1 MIDECMLTTSD
12 NPFDYFTDFSSWYL
26 FDMEKGY
33 NSCGYLARIA
43 NLSDDMT
50 QIERNREI
58 ERAIDEIMA
67 LNPLPIWQKVWRS
80 GHTTTT

>member
-1 MIDECMLTTSD
+1 MFDECMLTTSD
-12 NPFDYFTDFSSWYL
+12 NPFNYFTDFSSWYL

-50 QIERNREI
+50 QIERNQEI
-58 ERAIDEIMA
+58 ERAIDEIIA
-67 LNPLPIWQKVWRS
+67 INPLPIWQKVWRS
-80 GHTTTT
+80 GKKSNT